1 MKKLHFLAVSLI
13 TVALSFAA
21 ISAMAQRDTT
31 KLKQEVEVT
40 KAYQPTINE
49 ATKINDIPQIKQEQT
64 EAPTFDYSIYSK
76 PVFATFDVTPIT
88 AAKMVGEPKPELE
101 MGLLKL
107 GFGNYLT
114 PYGELFFNAQPDKKS
129 NFGIHLRHLSS
140 YDKIKLRNTD
150 LVKAPEAYNTA
161 EVFGKKFFR
170 GATLSGSFGFDRKA
184 FNYYG
189 YAGDWM
195 PDELKEEM
203 IPYYQDKQYFS
214 VGTVNVRLKSETR
227 SVYDMDY
234 DFGINYHYF
243 VTKTGQSE
251 HQTIISG
258 DVRKKFDKIT
268 GILHASIHQFKSDS
282 IWNTITSAYGQKQQ
296 VMIQINPSV
305 KWSAD
310 NASFQAGLNS
320 TMMFDT
326 DMDPAMFIWPK
337 VRADWSPVPQ
347 ILTLFVVADGY
358 LTQNTYSAIAYEN
371 AYADPYHDVA
381 NSNTKFVVSGGF
393 KGKFSARTNYV
404 AEVSYSKVAD
414 QHFYITES
422 QNLNNILAENRWLK
436 NTFSVVYDDYKLLK
450 ISAEVL
456 HSVSDNFSLHLKGN
470 YYSYEMSLLK
480 EPWQMPN
487 FDLTFSGIYQPSE
500 KLKFNTD
507 IYVIGK
513 RTALIRDFE
522 LPLPTIADPNPV
534 HLVNSEM
541 QIGMDPVFDL
551 NVGADYQFSN
561 KLGFFVRM
569 HNFGF
574 QKYEQWLGYTTKS
587 FNWMAGISYTF

>member
-1 MKKLHFLAVSLI
+1 MKKLHFLAVSLA
-13 TVALSFAA
+13 TVALSLAA
-21 ISAMAQRDTT
+21 ISAKAQRDTT

-40 KAYQPTINE
+40 KAYQPTIDE
-49 ATKINDIPQIKQEQT
+49 AAKINDIPQIKPEQT

-88 AAKMVGEPKPELE
+88 AAKMVGEPKPEME

-114 PYGELFFNAQPDKKS
+114 PYGELFFNARPDKKS

-140 YDKIKLRNTD
+140 YGKIKLLNTD

-170 GATLSGSFGFDRKA
+170 GATLSGSLGFDRKS

-189 YAGDWM
+189 YAGNWM

-214 VGTVNVRLKSETR
+214 VGTANVRLKSETR

-243 VTKTGQSE
+243 ITKTGQSE

-258 DVRKKFDKIT
+258 DLKKKFDQTI
-268 GILHASIHQFKSDS
+268 GILHASIHHFKSDS
-282 IWNTITSAYGQKQQ
+282 IWNTITTAYGKKSQ
-296 VMIQINPSV
+296 VMIQINPSA
-305 KWSAD
+305 KWTAD
-310 NASFQAGLNS
+310 NASFEAGLNT
-320 TMMFDT
+320 TMLFDDDT
-326 DMDPAMFIWPK
+326 DAVMFVWPK
-337 VRADWSPVPQ
+337 IRADWSPVPQ
-347 ILTLFVVADGY
+347 ILTLFVGADGY
-358 LTQNTYSAIAYEN
+358 LTQNSYSAIAYEN
-371 AYADPYHDVA
+371 PYADPYHDVV

-404 AEVSYSKVAD
+404 AEVSYSKVTD

-422 QNLNNILAENRWLK
+422 QNLNNLLAENRWLK

-470 YYSYEMSLLK
+470 YYSYNMNLLQ

-487 FDLTFSGIYQPSE
+487 FDLTFSGIYQPGE
-500 KLKFNTD
+500 KLKFNAD

-522 LPLPTIADPNPV
+522 LPLPTIPDPNPV

-541 QIGMDPVFDL
+541 QISMDPVFDL
-551 NVGADYQFSN
+551 NAGADYQFSK